1 MQLQEVMMKPVSA
14 ITLGVLIIGLTALQF
29 SYEAAGQAKKAA
41 ADWTTLFDGKSLTSF
56 NPIGDANWQ
65 LMDGVVQA
73 NKGTGFL
80 VTKSSYTDFQ
90 LKVEFWVDDDA
101 NSGVF
106 IRCENPQ
113 MITAMNAYEVNI
125 FDKRPD
131 PTYGTG
137 AIVDVAKPLTAL
149 KAGGKWN
156 TFEIMAQ
163 GPHMVVTLNGT
174 KTVDVQNSAHAR
186 GAIGLQYGAGTVKF
200 RSVQIKTL

>member
-1 MQLQEVMMKPVSA
+1 MKRAVVIA
-14 ITLGVLIIGLTALQF
+14 LLLIGLTALQF
-29 SYEAAGQAKKAA
+29 SYEAAGQANQAA
-41 ADWTTLFDGKSLTSF
+41 AGWTVLFDGKNLSSF
-56 NPIGDANWQ
+56 NTIGDANWQ
-65 LMDGVVQA
+65 LMDGIVQA

-80 VTKSSYTDFQ
+80 VTKASYADFQ

-113 MITAMNAYEVNI
+113 QITAMNAYEVNI
-125 FDKRPD
+125 YDKRPD

-137 AIVDVAKPLTAL
+137 AIVDVSKPLTAM

-156 TFEIMAQ
+156 TYEITAQ

-186 GAIGLQYGAGTVKF
+186 GPIGLQYGAGTVKF
-200 RSVQIKTL
+200 RSVQIKPF

>member
-1 MQLQEVMMKPVSA
+1 MRPVSK
-14 ITLGVLIIGLTALQF
+14 LSLVVLILGLGALQF

-56 NPIGDANWQ
+56 NMIGDANWQ

-80 VTKSSYTDFQ
+80 VTKASYADFQ
-90 LKVEFWVDDDA
+90 LKVEFWVDEPA

-113 MITAMNAYEVNI
+113 MITAMNAYEVNVY
-125 FDKRPD
+125 DTRPD
-131 PTYGTG
+131 QTYATG
-137 AIVDVAKPLTAL
+137 AIVDVAKPLTPM

-156 TFEIMAQ
+156 TFEITAQ
-163 GPHMVVTLNGT
+163 GPHMVVVLNGT

-186 GAIGLQYGAGTVKF
+186 GPIGLQYGAGTVKF
-200 RSVQIKTL
+200 RNVQIKTL

>member
-1 MQLQEVMMKPVSA
+1 MKRAVVIA
-14 ITLGVLIIGLTALQF
+14 LLLIGLTALQF
-29 SYEAAGQAKKAA
+29 SYEAAGQANQAA
-41 ADWTTLFDGKSLTSF
+41 ASWTVLFDGKNLSSF
-56 NPIGDANWQ
+56 NTIGDANWQ
-65 LMDGVVQA
+65 LMDGIVQA
-73 NKGTGFL
+73 DKGTGFL
-80 VTKSSYTDFQ
+80 VTKASYADFQ

-113 MITAMNAYEVNI
+113 QITAMNAYEVNI
-125 FDKRPD
+125 YDKRPD

-137 AIVDVAKPLTAL
+137 AIVDVSKPLTAM

-156 TFEIMAQ
+156 TYEITAQ

-186 GAIGLQYGAGTVKF
+186 GPIGLQYGAGTVKF
-200 RSVQIKTL
+200 RSVQIKPL

>member
-1 MQLQEVMMKPVSA
+1 MKRAVVIA
-14 ITLGVLIIGLTALQF
+14 LLLIGLTALQF
-29 SYEAAGQAKKAA
+29 SYEAAGQANQAA
-41 ADWTTLFDGKSLTSF
+41 AGWTVLFDGKNLSSF
-56 NPIGDANWQ
+56 NTIGDANWQ
-65 LMDGVVQA
+65 LMDGIVQA

-80 VTKSSYTDFQ
+80 VTKASYADFQ

-113 MITAMNAYEVNI
+113 QITAMNAYEVNI
-125 FDKRPD
+125 YDKRPD

-137 AIVDVAKPLTAL
+137 AIVDVSKPLTAM

-156 TFEIMAQ
+156 TYEITAQ

-186 GAIGLQYGAGTVKF
+186 GSIGLQYGAGTVKF
-200 RSVQIKTL
+200 RSVQIKPL

>member
-1 MQLQEVMMKPVSA
+1 MKPVSA

-41 ADWTTLFDGKSLTSF
+41 ADWTTLFDGKNLTSF
-56 NPIGDANWQ
+56 NMIGDANWQ

-80 VTKSSYTDFQ
+80 VTKSSYADFQ

-113 MITAMNAYEVNI
+113 MITAMNAYEVNVY
-125 FDKRPD
+125 DTRPD
-131 PTYGTG
+131 QTYATG
-137 AIVDVAKPLTAL
+137 AIVDVAKPLTPM

-156 TFEIMAQ
+156 TFEITAQ
-163 GPHMVVTLNGT
+163 GPHMVVVLNGT

-186 GAIGLQYGAGTVKF
+186 GPIGLQYGAGTVKF
-200 RSVQIKTL
+200 RNVQIKTL

>member
-1 MQLQEVMMKPVSA
+1 MKRAVVIA
-14 ITLGVLIIGLTALQF
+14 LFLIGLTALQF
-29 SYEAAGQAKKAA
+29 SYEAAGQANQAA
-41 ADWTTLFDGKSLTSF
+41 AGWTVLFDGKNLSSF
-56 NPIGDANWQ
+56 NTIGDANWQ
-65 LMDGVVQA
+65 LMDGIVQA

-80 VTKSSYTDFQ
+80 VTKASYADFQ

-113 MITAMNAYEVNI
+113 QITAMNAYEVNI
-125 FDKRPD
+125 YDKRPD

-137 AIVDVAKPLTAL
+137 AIVDVSKPLTAM

-156 TFEIMAQ
+156 TYEITAQ

-186 GAIGLQYGAGTVKF
+186 GPIGLQYGAGTVKF
-200 RSVQIKTL
+200 RSVQIKPL